1 MKCKLLVA
9 EDELIER
16 KVLCRT
22 LQKYLGDLISLYEA
36 KNGREALEI
45 FAREAPQVA
54 VLDIEMPGLTGLEVA
69 RKIRETDKNCAILF
83 LTGFD
88 KFDYAR
94 QAISVRAMDYLLKPY
109 NEQELVFAV
118 EDAIRQVSVP
128 LPAHPAQPPA
138 PAEPLRREED
148 EDMRTAIIR
157 AEISRFIDAHYRE
170 DISMQDAAAEMGTKE
185 GFHGYGPEQG
195 YPFLKQAIQGYY
207 AGRGTQLAEDEIF
220 ISDGAKSDLANVLG
234 LFDVDNTVLVPD
246 PVYPTYVDDNVTDGR
261 KIIYSRTSQ
270 ENGFLGM
277 PDENVKADIIYI
289 CSPNNPTG
297 AAYTRDQLKVWV
309 DYARK
314 NNAIIL
320 YDAAYECFISDENLA
335 RSIFEIEGARECAIE
350 ICSFSKIAGFTG
362 TRCGYTVVP
371 KELEREGMNINKLWL
386 RRQTTK
392 FNGVPY
398 VVQRAA
404 AAVFTESGM
413 AEIQQNLDYY
423 RKNAKVI
430 ADALDECGVWYC
442 GGKNS
447 PYIWLRCPGNMK
459 SWEFFDWLLENCGV
473 VGTPGVGFG
482 ECGEGYF
489 RLTAFGDAEKTKMA
503 AERIKTAIKAL

>member
-1 MKCKLLVA
+1 MNINKHYA
-9 EDELIER
+9 ELADS
-16 KVLCRT
+16 
-22 LQKYLGDLISLYEA
+22 YLFS
-36 KNGREALEI
+36 
-45 FAREAPQVA
+45 
-54 VLDIEMPGLTGLEVA
+54 TVA
-69 RKIRETDKNCAILF
+69 RKAAEFQKANPDREVIKLSIGDVTLPLAKC
-83 LTGFD
+83 
-88 KFDYAR
+88 
-94 QAISVRAMDYLLKPY
+94 VVEAMHK
-109 NEQELVFAV
+109 AV
-118 EDAIRQVSVP
+118 D
-128 LPAHPAQPPA
+128 
-138 PAEPLRREED
+138 
-148 EDMRTAIIR
+148 
-157 AEISRFIDAHYRE
+157 
-170 DISMQDAAAEMGTKE
+170 EMGTAE

-195 YPFLKQAIQGYY
+195 YDFLKDAVRDYY
-207 AGRGTQLAEDEIF
+207 AGHGVNLKSGEIF

-234 LFDVDNTVLVPD
+234 LFDVNNTVLVPD
-246 PVYPTYVDDNVTDGR
+246 PVYPTYVDDNVSDGR
-261 KIIYSRTSQ
+261 KVIYAKCDES
-270 ENGFLGM
+270 NNFLPM
-277 PDENVKADIIYI
+277 PDPNMKADIIYI
-289 CSPNNPTG
+289 CSPSNPTG
-297 AAYTRDQLKVWV
+297 AVYTPEQLKVWV
-309 DYARK
+309 DHA
-314 NNAIIL
+314 NATGAVIL
-320 YDAAYECFISDENLA
+320 FDAAYECFVSEPGLA
-335 RSIFEIEGARECAIE
+335 RSIFEVEGARTCAIE

-371 KELEREGMNINKLWL
+371 EELEREGRSLHQMWL

-413 AEIQQNLDYY
+413 AEIQANLDYY

-489 RLTAFGDAEKTKMA
+489 RLTAFGDAEKTKVA
-503 AERIKTAIKAL
+503 AERIKAAIKAL